1 VLRILARIAA
11 WAGAGGSVALTLY
24 AGRRNASPLLPLIFA
39 VWVIAPFL
47 GVLFADLVWKRGG
60 AMLHG
65 LMLLLAMGSLAIYG
79 WVAFGPPM
87 AKPAGVFLIVP
98 AASWILIGA
107 VARLSR

>member
-1 VLRILARIAA
+1 VLRVLARIAA
-11 WAGAGGSVALTLY
+11 GSGAAGSVALTLY

-39 VWVIAPFL
+39 VWVMAPFL

-60 AMLHG
+60 AMLHE
-65 LMLLLAMGSLAIYG
+65 LMLLLAVGSLAVYG
-79 WVAFGPPM
+79 RVAFGPPM

-107 VARLSR
+107 VARFSR

>member
-1 VLRILARIAA
+1 MLARVAA
-11 WAGAGGSVALTLY
+11 WAGAVGSVGLMLY
-24 AGRRNASPLLPLIFA
+24 VGRRNASVLLMVIFA

-47 GVLFADLVWKRGG
+47 GVLFADLVRKRGG

-65 LMLLLAMGSLAIYG
+65 LMLILAVGSLAIYG

-98 AASWILIGA
+98 AVSWLLIGA
-107 VARLSR
+107 AARRSR

>member
-1 VLRILARIAA
+1 MLRILARIAA

-24 AGRRNASPLLPLIFA
+24 VGRRKPSLLLLVIFA
-39 VWVIAPFL
+39 AWVIAPFL
-47 GVLFADLVWKRGG
+47 GMLFADLVWKRGG

-65 LMLLLAMGSLAIYG
+65 LMLLLAMGSLAVYAR
-79 WVAFGPPM
+79 VAFGPPM

>member
-1 VLRILARIAA
+1 MPRILARGAA
-11 WAGAGGSVALTLY
+11 SAGAAGSVSLMLY
-24 AGRRNASPLLPLIFA
+24 VGRRNASPLLLVIFT

-47 GVLFADLVWKRGG
+47 AMLFADLVWKRGG

-65 LMLLLAMGSLAIYG
+65 LMLVLAVGSLAMYG
-79 WVAFGPPM
+79 WAAFGPPV

-98 AASWILIGA
+98 AASWLLIGA

>member
-1 VLRILARIAA
+1 M
-11 WAGAGGSVALTLY
+11 LY
-24 AGRRNASPLLPLIFA
+24 VGRRNPSLLLLIIFA
-39 VWVIAPFL
+39 AWVIAPFL

-65 LMLLLAMGSLAIYG
+65 LMLLLAVGSLAIYA

-87 AKPAGVFLIVP
+87 AKPAAVFLILP

-107 VARLSR
+107 VAWFSR